1 MSAFFRPDLTLVGY
15 AFLGAYVFTL
25 FHVLR
30 GYQRRDLH
38 PKTYN
43 TVVVRILAAYVL
55 ALVVSVASPKA
66 ADAEVTMFFVGFMPE
81 SALVWMRER
90 LATDRRPLHELSRSR
105 EPAPLTEP

>member
-1 MSAFFRPDLTLVGY
+1 MSNFFRPELSLVGY

-43 TVVVRILAAYVL
+43 TVVVRILAAYAL
-55 ALVVSVASPKA
+55 ALVVSVVYDGPA
-66 ADAEVTMFFVGFMPE
+66 AEVLMFFVGFMPQ
-81 SALVWMRER
+81 SALVWLREK
-90 LATDRRPLHELSRSR
+90 LSQDDGVWSICPSTNRRR
-105 EPAPLTEP
+105 